1 MTLFNGPFLRLETF
15 YYDACFD
22 GVVDEY
28 LEQDST
34 NFNGSIRLSL
44 HWRKTVCA
52 ILSPQIGIETT

>member
-44 HWRKTVCA
+44 HWRKNRMCYPISA
-52 ILSPQIGIETT
+52 NRY